1 MKVLQTLPQN
11 DLNEIPQAAKEAEE
25 AGFDMVCTMENRH
38 DPFLALGVAAV
49 ATGCLRKGGKKIGGK
64 MTIQVHTG

>member
-49 ATGCLRKGGKKIGGK
+49 AVLATVADTHPALRMNNGFRL
-64 MTIQVHTG
+64 H

>member
-11 DLNEIPQAAKEAEE
+11 DLNAVPEAAKVAED
-25 AGFDMVCTMENRH
+25 AGFHMVCTMENRH

-49 ATGCLRKGGKKIGGK
+49 ATEEIMLGTAIAIAFAHFGNE
-64 MTIQVHTG
+64 